1 MNSIRE
7 ETSLLAGSGVDSG
20 KASTPGGSAGSSGEK
35 ASLFRV
41 HSDLTFLLRPSRADP
56 YHATGNGV
64 ERVILWNDLDRLTA
78 SQFAEISAK
87 SEAVL
92 RAIDNEARKS
102 LGLPSNVSDNTS
114 ASCQDHS
121 LRTPAV
127 GDANGHRFR
136 SSLNIPGLRA
146 ILPED
151 LKTNNQEIAA
161 FLWC

>member
-1 MNSIRE
+1 LNSIRE
-7 ETSLLAGSGVDSG
+7 EKSGLAGAGINSGNAPTPGGLAGS
-20 KASTPGGSAGSSGEK
+20 PGENS
-35 ASLFRV
+35 SLFRV
-41 HSDLTFLLRPSRADP
+41 HSDLTFLLRPSRTDP
-56 YHATGNGV
+56 YNATGNGV

-78 SQFAEISAK
+78 SQPAEISSK

-92 RAIDNEARKS
+92 RAIDNEARES

-114 ASCQDHS
+114 ASGQDQS
-121 LRTPAV
+121 LRTAAV